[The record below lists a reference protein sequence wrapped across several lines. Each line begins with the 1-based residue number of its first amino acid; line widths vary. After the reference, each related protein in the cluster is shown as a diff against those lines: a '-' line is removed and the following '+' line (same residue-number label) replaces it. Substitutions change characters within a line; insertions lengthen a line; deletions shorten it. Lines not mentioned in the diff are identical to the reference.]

1 MLAGVAIYVV
11 FPEFSHVLGSWPR
24 LRLLAPW
31 WLVVM
36 VLSEV
41 ASFACLVAMLRM
53 VVHARGWFAVTCAV
67 MSGNAVT
74 NLLPAGD
81 ALGAGV
87 QFRMLQRAGVSGAAA
102 AGGLASTSLLGLAG
116 LLFLPVFAVP
126 ALIGGLAV
134 NEGLVHAAELG
145 IAGFLLVVLFAALVL
160 SGDAVLVAIARASQA
175 VANRLWHRGVS
186 NLPATFLAQRDL
198 ARRDLGR
205 NWLTA
210 TLLVGGHIAL
220 DYLSLLAALRATG
233 ASPNPPLVLLAYAAT
248 ASLALVPLT
257 PGGLG
262 IVEASLS
269 GLLVLANV
277 PSSDALVATL
287 AFRLGAFWLPELS
300 GGVLYLLFHRR
311 YGSPGALERPAS
323 PR

>member
-31 WLVVM
+31 WLVAM
-36 VLSEV
+36 VASEV
-41 ASFACLVAMLRM
+41 ASFACLIALLRM

-67 MSGNAVT
+67 MTGNAVT

-81 ALGAGV
+81 AVGAGV
-87 QFRMLQRAGVSGAAA
+87 QFQMLQRAGVSGAAA
-102 AGGLASTSLLGLAG
+102 AGGLASSSLLGLAG
-116 LLFLPVFAVP
+116 LLFLPVFAIP
-126 ALIGGLAV
+126 AVMGGLAV
-134 NEGLVHAAELG
+134 NEGLVHAGELG
-145 IAGFLLVVLFAALVL
+145 VAGFVLIVLFGALVL
-160 SGDAVLVAIARASQA
+160 SGDAVLVVIARVTQL
-175 VANRLWHRGVS
+175 VTNHLRRRHVRD
-186 NLPATFLAQRDL
+186 LPARFLAQRDL
-198 ARRDLGR
+198 ARQDLGR
-205 NWLTA
+205 NWLRA

-248 ASLALVPLT
+248 ASLALLPIT

-269 GLLVLANV
+269 GLLVLAKV

-300 GGVLYLLFHRR
+300 GGVLYLFFRRR
-311 YGSPGALERPAS
+311 YGPLETPPAAPG
-323 PR
+323 